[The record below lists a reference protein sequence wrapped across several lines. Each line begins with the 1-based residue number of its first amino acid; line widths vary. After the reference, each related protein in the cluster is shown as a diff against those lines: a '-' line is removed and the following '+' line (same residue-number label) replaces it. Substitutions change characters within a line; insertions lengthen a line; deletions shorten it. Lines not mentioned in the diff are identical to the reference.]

1 MGSTGHIVL
10 SAYDIVGLDRD
21 LEDLVSPTGH
31 PIWTGYASP
40 MERSAKLS
48 VIQQFESAIDPLI
61 DFVKRA
67 PAGAIAFKPDLS
79 GAWSIRDHAVHFLDA
94 DTFAWGRLRLT
105 VTQPGAEVFV
115 WNEEAWQERG
125 RYDTADALAC
135 LETARSLR
143 RIAAAMAKAL
153 VDSDWESYYVRHA
166 QRGRMTLAD
175 VLKLYTDHAAFHMSY
190 FRRNLEAFG
199 AAAAK

>member
-1 MGSTGHIVL
+1 
-10 SAYDIVGLDRD
+10 
-21 LEDLVSPTGH
+21 
-31 PIWTGYASP
+31 

-48 VIQQFESAIDPLI
+48 LIQKYESAIDPLI
-61 DFVKRA
+61 DCLKRA
-67 PAGAIAFKPDLS
+67 PAGATEFRPNLP

-94 DTFAWGRLRLT
+94 DTFAWGRVRLT

-125 RYDTADALAC
+125 RYDTADALTC
-135 LETARSLR
+135 LELSRGLR
-143 RIAAAMAKAL
+143 RVAAAMLKAL

-175 VLKLYTDHAAFHMSY
+175 VLKLYTDHADFHMSY